1 MIAKG
6 AIEKF
11 LERKLNNYDW
21 IKKCSDQELNEAL
34 DEMQPRPNFHTP
46 LRTYQK
52 AAFLILEELGRFLL
66 FLPMGTGKTLVTLSL
81 IQYRK
86 KCGDNP
92 KAIVFIPFNT
102 GHDTWIEETTR
113 HAPDLKCI
121 SLLKSTKENLHDLC
135 NEDGDL
141 FVITY
146 QGAVAMLSDT
156 VASRK
161 RTEGSKK
168 KKMWVLNR
176 NYVQD
181 LFYNNGFNMLVAD
194 ESHRIKSHTSLY
206 YRMCLLIS
214 EVADDAFA
222 LTGTPLGTDPMDLWA
237 QFRAVDLGETLG
249 ETLGIFRET
258 FFTQKDGYWGGVKY
272 KFKAKMTK
280 ELHTRIKNRSL
291 NYDEKDCVDLP
302 PKTEIEKKLRFPKAT
317 KAYYD
322 KAFEELKERVQARS
336 SSKRQEYRAIDSS
349 FVLLRQTASGFMTFK
364 SEDSEKIKIRFK
376 DNPKIDALLS
386 LIDGI
391 PSTSKMVVFHDFV
404 YSNHLISEALT
415 KAKIGHAR
423 VWGGQ
428 RNSLEEIR
436 RFKSDPKCRILVIN
450 TKSGSSTLNLQ
461 IANYVV
467 FYELPTSVID
477 FQQAIKRVWRG
488 GQTRR
493 VFFYYLLIKGS
504 IEIKGLYDLRRGIDM
519 FKRIIQGKE
528 KL

>member
-1 MIAKG
+1 MIAKR
-6 AIEKF
+6 ALEKF

-21 IKKCSDQELNEAL
+21 IKKCSNQELNEAL
-34 DEMQPRPNFHTP
+34 DEMRPRPKFHTP
-46 LRTYQK
+46 LRPYQK
-52 AAFLILEELGRFLL
+52 AAFLIVEELGRFLL

-86 KCGDNP
+86 KCGDKP

-102 GHDTWIEETTR
+102 GHDTWIEETAKHT
-113 HAPDLKCI
+113 PDLKCV
-121 SLLKSTKENLHDLC
+121 SLLKTTEENFHDLC

-141 FVITY
+141 FIITY
-146 QGAVAMLSDT
+146 QGAVAMLADT

-161 RTEGSKK
+161 RIKGSKK
-168 KKMWVLNR
+168 KKTWVLNR
-176 NYVQD
+176 NYVQNV
-181 LFYNNGFNMLVAD
+181 FYQNDFNMLVAD
-194 ESHRIKSHTSLY
+194 ESHKIKSHTSLY

-214 EVADDAFA
+214 EVTDDAFA

-258 FFTQKDGYWGGVKY
+258 FFTKKDGFWGGVKY
-272 KFKAKMTK
+272 KFKKKMDK
-280 ELHTRIKNRSL
+280 KLHIRIKNRSL

-302 PKTEIEKKLRFPKAT
+302 PKSEIEKKLRFPNTT

-322 KAFEELKERVQARS
+322 KAFEELKEQIKSRS
-336 SSKRQEYRAIDSS
+336 SSKKHNYTAIDSS
-349 FVLLRQTASGFMTFK
+349 FTLLRQTASGFMTFK
-364 SEDSEKIKIRFK
+364 GEDKTRIKIRFK

-386 LIDGI
+386 LIDSM
-391 PSTSKMVVFHDFV
+391 PSNSKMVVFHDFV
-404 YSNHLISEALT
+404 YSNQIISEALT

-428 RNSLEEIR
+428 RDSLGEIR
-436 RFKSDPKCRILVIN
+436 KFKSKSKCRILVIN

-461 IANYVV
+461 RANYVV

-488 GQTRR
+488 GQKKR
-493 VFFYYLLIKGS
+493 VFFYYLLVRAS
-504 IEIKGLYDLRRGIDM
+504 IEVKGLNDLRHGYDM
-519 FKRIIQGKE
+519 FKKIIQGKE
-528 KL
+528 IL